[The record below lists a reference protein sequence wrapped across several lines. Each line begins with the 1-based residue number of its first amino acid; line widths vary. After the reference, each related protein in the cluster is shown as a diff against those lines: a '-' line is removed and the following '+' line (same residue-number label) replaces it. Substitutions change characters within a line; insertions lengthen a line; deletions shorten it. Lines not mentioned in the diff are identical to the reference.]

1 MKKGEIRDV
10 AEQGDVQ
17 LNLLDEQDLME
28 VESDLYPGEQIVLCR
43 NPLRAQAGKE
53 QREAL
58 WKKAEKRFEKMVQNI
73 KNRRLKD
80 PTRIGIRVGK
90 ILYQYTV
97 GPYFTLDIREGHFSY
112 AQNEAV
118 TPKRQHLTGCMPF
131 EPA

>member
-58 WKKAEKRFEKMVQNI
+58 WKKAEKRFEKIVQNI
-73 KNRRLKD
+73 KKPKTQRSDQNRDSRRKNPL
-80 PTRIGIRVGK
+80 PIHGRSVLHAGHSGR
-90 ILYQYTV
+90 
-97 GPYFTLDIREGHFSY
+97 TLLVCPE
-112 AQNEAV
+112 
-118 TPKRQHLTGCMPF
+118 
-131 EPA
+131 